1 MPQINLLLT
10 LKINTI
16 DISFFVCRKSTEE
29 RKMDDSFDII
39 CTEKKESHAHS
50 IPFKEKKNVHMTRV

>member
-10 LKINTI
+10 LKINTM

-29 RKMDDSFDII
+29 RKMDDSLDVI

-50 IPFKEKKNVHMTRV
+50 IPSKEKNSFT

>member
-1 MPQINLLLT
+1 M
-10 LKINTI
+10 

-29 RKMDDSFDII
+29 RKMDDSLDVI

-50 IPFKEKKNVHMTRV
+50 IPSKEKNSFT